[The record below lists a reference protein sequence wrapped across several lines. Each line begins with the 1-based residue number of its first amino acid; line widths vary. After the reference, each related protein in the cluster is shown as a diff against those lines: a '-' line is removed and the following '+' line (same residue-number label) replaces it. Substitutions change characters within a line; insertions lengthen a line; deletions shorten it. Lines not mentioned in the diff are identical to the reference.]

1 MIEMQQI
8 DKKIV
13 LLENIPE
20 FNLNEPVDPYFKL
33 LMSNSPRLSIEVIDK
48 TGKKIVDRI
57 LNVEIG

>member
-8 DKKIV
+8 DKKHM

-20 FNLNEPVDPYFKL
+20 FNLNVEPYFKL
-33 LMSNSPRLSIEVIDK
+33 LMSNSPRFSLEVTDK
-48 TGKKIVDRI
+48 TGKKIVKSI